1 MKFSNSFLDQK
12 RHQTDPI
19 AEQFVRQAISVD
31 QHAFWKFISDLE
43 GNTIPSAFLSLV
55 EKYFPGYDQLPKD
68 FDTQIVSESE
78 FFFERYAQPI
88 FILLGTYSLP
98 YCYAAEAGVQVLFQT
113 QRLTKRPLK
122 RLQETG
128 LFVFNVSEGGAFSDQ
143 GNGWLSILKVRLMH
157 AAVRVKIDQHTDWNV
172 EKWGK
177 PINQEDMAGTLI
189 SFSLIVLMGLRKLGY
204 TITEREAEV
213 YFQRWQM
220 IGAKLGLQ
228 KEMLPSTRA
237 QAFRLAKCIEKR
249 HMRPSQAG
257 QALNQVLIKESE
269 KSAQGQLPKGYISA
283 LMRYLLGEK
292 VAHCVGLNESSWAD
306 PVVQLLFI
314 RQKYFAAP
322 PTTSPE
328 KLHAE
333 YLEVKT
339 QLLQVA

>member
-1 MKFSNSFLDQK
+1 
-12 RHQTDPI
+12 
-19 AEQFVRQAISVD
+19 
-31 QHAFWKFISDLE
+31 
-43 GNTIPSAFLSLV
+43 
-55 EKYFPGYDQLPKD
+55 
-68 FDTQIVSESE
+68 
-78 FFFERYAQPI
+78 
-88 FILLGTYSLP
+88 
-98 YCYAAEAGVQVLFQT
+98 
-113 QRLTKRPLK
+113 
-122 RLQETG
+122 
-128 LFVFNVSEGGAFSDQ
+128 AFSER

-157 AAVRVKIDQHTDWNV
+157 AAVRVKIGQHTNWDTK
-172 EKWGK
+172 KWGE
-177 PINQEDMAGTLI
+177 PINQEDMTGTLI

-204 TITEREAEV
+204 TVTEREAEV

-228 KEMLPSTRA
+228 QEMLPKTRA

-249 HMRPSQAG
+249 HMRPSEAG
-257 QALNQVLIKESE
+257 KSLNQVLIKESE
-269 KSAQGQLPKGYISA
+269 RSAQGQLPKGYISA

-306 PVVQLLFI
+306 PVVQLLFM